1 MLLHRKL
8 LSYLIL
14 KNMKK
19 LVYTIA
25 IITLLVTFTSCTA
38 DEIEN
43 PKQKTTMQSQ
53 LDDSTQKVGDI
64 IPPKDQPQN
73 PIPPK
78 P

>member
-53 LDDSTQKVGDI
+53 LDDSTQKAGDI
-64 IPPKDQPQN
+64 EPPPRST
-73 PIPPK
+73 PK

>member
-25 IITLLVTFTSCTA
+25 IITLFVTFTSCTA

-53 LDDSTQKVGDI
+53 LDGSTQKAGDI
-64 IPPKDQPQN
+64 NPPLQPLPN
-73 PIPPK
+73 PK
-78 P
+78 S

>member
-19 LVYTIA
+19 LVYTLA
-25 IITLLVTFTSCTA
+25 ISTLFVTFTSCTA

-43 PKQKTTMQSQ
+43 PKQTTTMQSQ
-53 LDDSTQKVGDI
+53 LDPTTQKDGDI
-64 IPPKDQPQN
+64 VPPQL
-73 PIPPK
+73 PIPNPK

>member
-1 MLLHRKL
+1 MFLHRKL

-19 LVYTIA
+19 LVYTFA
-25 IITLLVTFTSCTA
+25 IITLFVTFTSCTA

-53 LDDSTQKVGDI
+53 LDGSTQKDGDI
-64 IPPKDQPQN
+64 IPPP
-73 PIPPK
+73 PTPPK

>member
-19 LVYTIA
+19 LVYTIV
-25 IITLLVTFTSCTA
+25 IITLFVTFTSCTA

-53 LDDSTQKVGDI
+53 LNPTIQKVGDI
-64 IPPKDQPQN
+64 NPPPQPLPN
-73 PIPPK
+73 PK
-78 P
+78 S

>member
-19 LVYTIA
+19 LVYILA
-25 IITLLVTFTSCTA
+25 VSTLFVTFTSCTA

-64 IPPKDQPQN
+64 IPPTLPN
-73 PIPPK
+73 PK